1 MPVTRKRKQE
11 QTNQTQSSQP
21 AKTSFEFSSITKY
34 QAYYRQWNRCA
45 CCGQNLSFQQ
55 GVAHHVIRSQ
65 TGNTTDSNG
74 AFLRA
79 VDNCVILCKHCD
91 ANTNQNYGKNLT
103 ASPATYGYSHG
114 LERITHQQ
122 WANKL
127 SAEQQG
133 KKDGTKYKATI
144 SMLH

>member
-11 QTNQTQSSQP
+11 QTTQTQSSQP

-45 CCGQNLSFQQ
+45 CCGQNLTFQQ
-55 GVAHHVIRSQ
+55 GVARHVIPPQ
-65 TGNTTDSNG
+65 MGNTADSAV

-79 VDNCVILCKHCD
+79 IDNCVILCKHCD
-91 ANTNQNYGKNLT
+91 VDANQNYGKNVI

-122 WANKL
+122 WAKKL
-127 SAEQQG
+127 HSEGQKNHFNTSYNTAV
-133 KKDGTKYKATI
+133 T
-144 SMLH
+144 ML